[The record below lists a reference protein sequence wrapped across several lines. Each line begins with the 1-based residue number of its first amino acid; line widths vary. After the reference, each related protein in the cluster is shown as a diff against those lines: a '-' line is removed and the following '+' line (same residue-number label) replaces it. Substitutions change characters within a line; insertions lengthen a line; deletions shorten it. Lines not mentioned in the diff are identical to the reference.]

1 MSNDPTSGPVPG
13 LVPGPGAPAVSPRTG
28 VPEQQ
33 QGNDPVPALPAP
45 SEGQEFA
52 GPRAPLVLDAS
63 FVLAV
68 LQRDPRTT
76 ELLDCLPGSVLLS
89 VNLGE
94 VFYKV
99 YEKSGLAPTQVEPV
113 LRAFGVDLVD
123 LPAAAARHFPA
134 LRAIDRAARTSAKAA
149 GAKAGNLSLA
159 DVSVLGYARETGLP
173 VLTGDRHWTNL
184 RDHGLDVVV
193 HLY

>member
-1 MSNDPTSGPVPG
+1 MSNELTTEPTSEPTS
-13 LVPGPGAPAVSPRTG
+13 GPGAPAASPRTG
-28 VPEQQ
+28 LPEQP
-33 QGNDPVPALPAP
+33 GSDPVAALPAP
-45 SEGQEFA
+45 SGGQQSA

-68 LQRDPRTT
+68 LQRDPRATALT
-76 ELLDCLPGSVLLS
+76 HCLLGSVLLS

-94 VFYKV
+94 VFYKI

-113 LRAFGVDLVD
+113 LRAYGVDLVD

-149 GAKAGNLSLA
+149 GHKTGNLSLA

-173 VLTGDRHWTNL
+173 VLTGDRHWTTL
-184 RDHGLDVVV
+184 GAHGLDVVV
-193 HLY
+193 FLY